1 MKRLD
6 VLTFMV
12 RAAPFLITL
21 SILGIIVVGAR
32 YGSEAL
38 VISLLLSLPIVL
50 ILYRGYSKVRREK

>member
-1 MKRLD
+1 MKRLNG
-6 VLTFMV
+6 LTFLV
-12 RAAPFLITL
+12 RAAPFIITL

-50 ILYRGYSKVRREK
+50 ILLRGYSKLRRER